1 MRKNIFGTIFIAAAL
16 AIAAISCQKSMDE
29 SGLTAGNDGTI
40 EIKVNAAMGQYSP
53 AETTKAERVA
63 VTRVSWKGDETVY
76 VYDGKQCLG
85 SLKAALAGTEDR
97 YALLSTDAAHTVA
110 KPADGT
116 TKLTLLY
123 SPLFTEAP
131 AITKKGAISISLARQ
146 IDAAPPFVIYA
157 TLDYDGAETVTI
169 INTVVPFKLATSLI
183 TVNCAGLEP
192 GKAVKCAKLTNV
204 NTVCKL
210 TLSGTDAPAISGDV
224 NGTISRAGDAHL
236 VAGNANS
243 GGSAIFQI
251 ATPVL
256 EATESE
262 TYSDPRVLTVTQGK
276 IDFTDER
283 FFSRK
288 SLPAATAVNSIIN
301 FAFGYTSVHRIGV
314 FSVSDT
320 KKVYFSPGNLQATYH
335 KSTTNYYTW
344 DFAENQYDV
353 IGNAPGNTT
362 ITDEL
367 LHVEQID
374 GAVVD
379 LFGWS
384 TEKNY
389 YGINTSNTHSTYYG
403 KFNDWGIAYCKS
415 QKISPEDSWRTLTID
430 EWKYLLDNHTHRWSS
445 VNGVNGYVV
454 APDNF
459 TGVLAGSYSDKGAL
473 AAEAILAADDIL
485 FLPVAGQRFISSVER
500 TADYG
505 YYWSSSK
512 ENDDNVHEVEFSST
526 EIRYNSES
534 PNSGNSVRLVKVQ

>member
-1 MRKNIFGTIFIAAAL
+1 MRKNIFGTILFAAAL
-16 AIAAISCQKSMDE
+16 AIAAISCQKSLDE

-53 AETTKAERVA
+53 AEATKAERVA
-63 VTRVSWKGDETVY
+63 VTRVSWKGGETVY

-97 YALLSTDAAHTVA
+97 YALLSTDATHTVA

-146 IDAAPPFVIYA
+146 MDATPPFVIYA

-192 GKAVKCAKLTNV
+192 GKTVKCAKLTNV

-210 TLSGTDAPAISGDV
+210 TLSGTDTPAISGDV
-224 NGTISRAGDAHL
+224 NGTISRAGDAQL

-256 EATESE
+256 EATETE

-276 IDFTDER
+276 IDFTDQN
-283 FFSRK
+283 FSRK

-301 FAFGYTSVHRIGV
+301 FAFGYTSVHLIGV
-314 FSVSDT
+314 FSVSPT
-320 KKVYFSPGNLQATYH
+320 KKVYFSPGNLQATYNS
-335 KSTTNYYTW
+335 STKKYTW
-344 DFAENQYDV
+344 DFAENQYHV

-362 ITDEL
+362 ITDDL
-367 LHVEQID
+367 FGVKQID

-384 TEKNY
+384 TGSTD
-389 YGINTSNTHSTYYG
+389 YGINVSNVEGDYQGS
-403 KFNDWGIAYCKS
+403 FVDWGKAYCNS
-415 QKISPEDSWRTLTID
+415 QKISPEDSWQTLKKD
-430 EWKYLLDNHTHRWSS
+430 EWKYLLEKHPGKFAS

-459 TGVLAGSYSDKGAL
+459 TGVLAASYSDDSA
-473 AAEAILAADDIL
+473 LAADDIL
-485 FLPVAGQRFISSVER
+485 FLPAAGQRHIRDVLLFNSF
-500 TADYG
+500 G
-505 YYWSSSK
+505 YYWSSDRPS
-512 ENDDNVHEVEFSST
+512 DMGDNSHVYCVEFSNLLLLISY
-526 EIRYNSES
+526 ENLARC
-534 PNSGNSVRLVKVQ
+534 SGHSVRLVKVQ

>member
-1 MRKNIFGTIFIAAAL
+1 MRKNIFGTILFAAAL
-16 AIAAISCQKSMDE
+16 AIAAISCRKSLDE
-29 SGLTAGNDGTI
+29 SGPTAGNDGTI

-53 AETTKAERVA
+53 AEATKAERIA
-63 VTRVSWKGDETVY
+63 VTRVSWKGGETVY
-76 VYDGKQCLG
+76 VYDGTQCLG

-97 YALLSTDAAHTVA
+97 YALLSTDATHTVA

-146 IDAAPPFVIYA
+146 IDATPPFVIYA

-210 TLSGTDAPAISGDV
+210 TLSGTDTPAISGDV

-243 GGSAIFQI
+243 DGSAIFQI
-251 ATPVL
+251 ATPLL
-256 EATESE
+256 ETASE
-262 TYSDPRVLTVTQGK
+262 ARVLAVAQGALDLK
-276 IDFTDER
+276 DKN
-283 FFSRK
+283 FSKK
-288 SLPAATAVNSIIN
+288 SLPVATAVNTFFHIGEKS
-301 FAFGYTSVHRIGV
+301 AHLIGV

-320 KKVYFSPGNLQATYH
+320 KKVYFSPGNLQATYNS
-335 KSTTNYYTW
+335 STTNYTW

-362 ITDEL
+362 IDT
-367 LHVEQID
+367 QTD

-389 YGINTSNTHSTYYG
+389 YGISTSNTHSTYYG
-403 KFNDWGIAYCKS
+403 DFKDWGEAVGDGKTWSTLS
-415 QKISPEDSWRTLTID
+415 QK
-430 EWKYLLDNHTHRWSS
+430 EWQYLLDKHPHIWSS

-473 AAEAILAADDIL
+473 AAEAILAVDDLL
-485 FLPVAGQRFISSVER
+485 FFPAAGDRLSNSVHL
-500 TADYG
+500 YG
-505 YYWSSSK
+505 WGCYWSSSS
-512 ENDDNVHEVEFSST
+512 NDDSHADYVKFSDGHST
-526 EIRYNSES
+526 DTGLRIPGY
-534 PNSGNSVRLVKVQ
+534 SVRLVKVQ

>member
-53 AETTKAERVA
+53 AETTKAERIA
-63 VTRVSWKGDETVY
+63 VTRVSWKGGETVY

-97 YALLSTDAAHTVA
+97 YALLSTDATHTVA

-131 AITKKGAISISLARQ
+131 AVSEGAISISLARQ
-146 IDAAPPFVIYA
+146 MDAALPFVIYA
-157 TLDYDGAETVTI
+157 TLDYDGAETVSI

-192 GKAVKCAKLTNV
+192 GKTIKYAKLGNV

-210 TLSGTDAPAISGDV
+210 TLSGTDAPAVVGDV
-224 NGTISRAGDAHL
+224 NGTIFRAGDAHL

-243 GGSAIFQI
+243 DGSAMFQI
-251 ATPVL
+251 ATPLL
-256 EATESE
+256 EAASE
-262 TYSDPRVLTVTQGK
+262 ARVLAVAQGALDLK
-276 IDFTDER
+276 DKN
-283 FFSRK
+283 FSKK
-288 SLPAATAVNSIIN
+288 SLPAATAVNTFFHIGEKS
-301 FAFGYTSVHRIGV
+301 TRLIGV
-314 FSVSDT
+314 FSVSTT
-320 KKVYFSPGNLQATYH
+320 KKVYFSPGNLQATYNES
-335 KSTTNYYTW
+335 KDKYTW
-344 DFAENQYDV
+344 DFAENQYGI

-362 ITDEL
+362 ITSATGYTK
-367 LHVEQID
+367 QID

-384 TEKNY
+384 TSKTD
-389 YGINTSNTHSTYYG
+389 YGISTKNNVSAYHG
-403 KFNDWGIAYCKS
+403 DFKDWGETKG
-415 QKISPEDSWRTLTID
+415 DGWHTLKLG
-430 EWKYLLDNHTHRWSS
+430 EWQYLLDNHPGRWSS

-485 FLPVAGQRFISSVER
+485 FLPAAGYRLIDSVPVI
-500 TADYG
+500 DG

-512 ENDDNVHEVEFSST
+512 DDNDDDKAHYVRFSNGPST
-526 EIRYNSES
+526 GTQHRLY
-534 PNSGNSVRLVKVQ
+534 GYSVRLVKVQ

>member
-29 SGLTAGNDGTI
+29 SGPTAGNDGTI

-53 AETTKAERVA
+53 AEMTKAERVA
-63 VTRVSWKGDETVY
+63 VTRVSWKGGETVY

-97 YALLSTDAAHTVA
+97 YALLSTDATHTVA

-131 AITKKGAISISLARQ
+131 VVSEGAISISLARQ
-146 IDAAPPFVIYA
+146 MDAALPFVIYA
-157 TLDYDGAETVTI
+157 TLDYYGSEAISI
-169 INTVVPFKLATSLI
+169 INTFVPFKLATSLI

-192 GKAVKCAKLTNV
+192 GKTIKYAKLGNV

-243 GGSAIFQI
+243 DGSAIFQI
-251 ATPVL
+251 ATPLL
-256 EATESE
+256 EAASE
-262 TYSDPRVLTVTQGK
+262 ARVLAVAQGALDLK
-276 IDFTDER
+276 DKN
-283 FFSRK
+283 FSKK
-288 SLPAATAVNSIIN
+288 SLPVATAVNTFFHIGEKS
-301 FAFGYTSVHRIGV
+301 THLIGV
-314 FSVSDT
+314 FSVSPT
-320 KKVYFSPGNLQATYH
+320 KKVYFSPGNLQATYNS
-335 KSTTNYYTW
+335 STKQYTW
-344 DFAENQYDV
+344 DFAENQYHV

-362 ITDEL
+362 INT
-367 LHVEQID
+367 QTD

-384 TEKNY
+384 TSKTN

-403 KFNDWGIAYCKS
+403 DFKDWGNAVGEGWHTL
-415 QKISPEDSWRTLTID
+415 QIS
-430 EWKYLLDNHTHRWSS
+430 EWEYLIEKHPHRWSS

-459 TGVLAGSYSDKGAL
+459 TGGLAASYFDKGAL
-473 AAEAILAADDIL
+473 AAEAILAVDDIL
-485 FLPVAGQRFISSVER
+485 FLPVTGQRFISSVKF
-500 TADYG
+500 ANYG

-512 ENDDNVHEVEFSST
+512 NDDDNINEVMFDST
-526 EIRYNSES
+526 EIIYNSEG
-534 PNSGNSVRLVKVQ
+534 PVNGNSVRLVKVQ

>member
-29 SGLTAGNDGTI
+29 FGATAGNDGTI

-53 AETTKAERVA
+53 AEATRAERVA
-63 VTRVSWKGDETVY
+63 VTRVSWKGGETVY

-97 YALLSTDAAHTVA
+97 YALLSTDATHTVA

-146 IDAAPPFVIYA
+146 KDATPPFVIYA

-192 GKAVKCAKLTNV
+192 GKAVYCAKLTNV

-210 TLSGTDAPAISGDV
+210 TLSGTDVPAISGDV

-243 GGSAIFQI
+243 DGSAIFQI
-251 ATPVL
+251 ATPLL
-256 EATESE
+256 EATSE
-262 TYSDPRVLTVTQGK
+262 ARVLAVAQGALDLK
-276 IDFTDER
+276 DKN
-283 FFSRK
+283 FSKK
-288 SLPAATAVNSIIN
+288 SLPAATAVNTFFHIGEKS
-301 FAFGYTSVHRIGV
+301 TRLIGV
-314 FSVSDT
+314 FSVSPT

-335 KSTTNYYTW
+335 ESEDKYTW
-344 DFAENQYDV
+344 DFAENQYDF

-362 ITDEL
+362 IT
-367 LHVEQID
+367 HTGVKQID
-374 GAVVD
+374 GGVVD

-384 TEKNY
+384 TSKTY
-389 YGINTSNTHSTYYG
+389 YGISTSSTVSNYSG
-403 KFNDWGIAYCKS
+403 DFKDWGIGYCNCKG
-415 QKISPEDSWRTLTID
+415 ITPETTWRTLTID
-430 EWKYLLDNHTHRWSS
+430 EWQYLLDNHPHIWSS

-459 TGVLAGSYSDKGAL
+459 TGVLAASYSGDSA
-473 AAEAILAADDIL
+473 LAADDIL
-485 FLPVAGQRFISSVER
+485 FLPAAGDR
-500 TADYG
+500 TVDSASHQNEYG
-505 YYWSSSK
+505 CYWSSSPDK
-512 ENDDNVHEVEFSST
+512 DPDKDYELKAGYVFLFSWIDYQYTYRS
-526 EIRYNSES
+526 IGY
-534 PNSGNSVRLVKVQ
+534 SVRLVKEQY

>member
-29 SGLTAGNDGTI
+29 SGPTAGNDGTI

-53 AETTKAERVA
+53 AEATKAERIA
-63 VTRVSWKGDETVY
+63 VTRVSWKGGETVY

-97 YALLSTDAAHTVA
+97 YALLSTDATHTVA

-131 AITKKGAISISLARQ
+131 AVSEGAISISLARQ
-146 IDAAPPFVIYA
+146 MDAALPFVIYA
-157 TLDYDGAETVTI
+157 TLDYDGAETVSI

-192 GKAVKCAKLTNV
+192 GKTIKYAKLGNV

-224 NGTISRAGDAHL
+224 NGTISRAGDEHL

-243 GGSAIFQI
+243 DGSAMFQI
-251 ATPVL
+251 ATPLL
-256 EATESE
+256 EAASE
-262 TYSDPRVLTVTQGK
+262 ARVLTVAQGALDLK
-276 IDFTDER
+276 DKN
-283 FFSRK
+283 FSKK
-288 SLPAATAVNSIIN
+288 SLPAATAVNTFFHIGEKS
-301 FAFGYTSVHRIGV
+301 TRLIGV
-314 FSVSDT
+314 FSVSTT

-335 KSTTNYYTW
+335 KSTTNYTW
-344 DFAENQYDV
+344 DFAENQYGF
-353 IGNAPGNTT
+353 IGNDPGNTT
-362 ITDEL
+362 IGNQE
-367 LHVEQID
+367 D
-374 GAVVD
+374 GKAVD

-384 TEKNY
+384 TQKNDN
-389 YGINTSNTHSTYYG
+389 YGISTSNSAAGYQG
-403 KFNDWGIAYCKS
+403 SFKDWGIGYCNCKG
-415 QKISPEDSWRTLTID
+415 ITPETTWRTLTKD
-430 EWKYLLDNHTHRWSS
+430 EWEYLLDNHPGRWSS

-459 TGVLAGSYSDKGAL
+459 TGGLAASYSDKGAL
-473 AAEAILAADDIL
+473 AAEAILAVDDLL
-485 FLPVAGQRFISSVER
+485 FFPAAGDRLSNSVHL
-500 TADYG
+500 YG
-505 YYWSSSK
+505 WGCYWSSSS
-512 ENDDNVHEVEFSST
+512 NDDSHADYVKFSDGHST
-526 EIRYNSES
+526 DTGLRIPGY
-534 PNSGNSVRLVKVQ
+534 SVRLVKVQ

>member
-16 AIAAISCQKSMDE
+16 AIAAISCQKSLDE
-29 SGLTAGNDGTI
+29 SGLTTGNDGTI

-53 AETTKAERVA
+53 AEATKAERVA
-63 VTRVSWKGDETVY
+63 VTRVSWKGGETVY

-97 YALLSTDAAHTVA
+97 YALLSTDATHTVA

-146 IDAAPPFVIYA
+146 IDATPPFVIYA

-243 GGSAIFQI
+243 DGSAIFQI

-256 EATESE
+256 EATSE
-262 TYSDPRVLTVTQGK
+262 ARVLAVAQGALDLK
-276 IDFTDER
+276 DKN
-283 FFSRK
+283 FSKK
-288 SLPAATAVNSIIN
+288 SLPAATAVNTFFHIGEKS
-301 FAFGYTSVHRIGV
+301 TRLIGV

-335 KSTTNYYTW
+335 ESEDKYTW
-344 DFAENQYDV
+344 DFAENQYDF

-362 ITDEL
+362 IT
-367 LHVEQID
+367 HTGVKQID
-374 GAVVD
+374 GGVVD

-384 TEKNY
+384 TSKTY
-389 YGINTSNTHSTYYG
+389 YGISTSSTVSNYSGDFKDWGKAVGDGKTWSTLSKTEWQYLLEKHPG
-403 KFNDWGIAYCKS
+403 KFA
-415 QKISPEDSWRTLTID
+415 
-430 EWKYLLDNHTHRWSS
+430 S
-445 VNGVNGYVV
+445 VNGVYGYVV

-459 TGVLAGSYSDKGAL
+459 TGVLAASYSGDNA
-473 AAEAILAADDIL
+473 LAADDIL
-485 FLPVAGQRFISSVER
+485 FLPAAGER
-500 TADYG
+500 TVSSADHQNQWG
-505 YYWSSSK
+505 CYWSSSP
-512 ENDDNVHEVEFSST
+512 SS
-526 EIRYNSES
+526 S
-534 PNSGNSVRLVKVQ
+534 PVKDYELKAGYVFLLSWIDYPNEYRSIGYSVRLVKVQ

>member
-40 EIKVNAAMGQYSP
+40 DIKVNAAMGQYSP
-53 AETTKAERVA
+53 AEATKAERVA

-146 IDAAPPFVIYA
+146 IDATPPFVIYA
-157 TLDYDGAETVTI
+157 TLDYYGAETVTI

-210 TLSGTDAPAISGDV
+210 TLSGTDTPAISGDV

-243 GGSAIFQI
+243 DGSAIFQI

-256 EATESE
+256 EATETE

-276 IDFTDER
+276 IDFTDQN
-283 FFSRK
+283 FSKK

-335 KSTTNYYTW
+335 ESEDKYTW
-344 DFAENQYDV
+344 DFAENQYGI

-384 TEKNY
+384 TKKNKNY
-389 YGINTSNTHSTYYG
+389 GISTSNSATGYKG
-403 KFNDWGIAYCKS
+403 DFKDWGETKG
-415 QKISPEDSWRTLTID
+415 DGWRTLTKD
-430 EWKYLLDNHTHRWSS
+430 EWEYLLDNHHHPGRWSS
-445 VNGVNGYVV
+445 VNGVEGFVV

-459 TGVLAGSYSDKGAL
+459 TGVLAASYSDKGAL
-473 AAEAILAADDIL
+473 TAEAILAADDIL
-485 FLPVAGQRFISSVER
+485 FLPVAGDRLINSV
-500 TADYG
+500 YLQGIG
-505 YYWSSSK
+505 YYWSSSS
-512 ENDDNVHEVEFSST
+512 NGDDNAYYVKFSNGPSINT
-526 EIRYNSES
+526 EGRVFGY
-534 PNSGNSVRLVKVQ
+534 SVRLVKEK

>member
-40 EIKVNAAMGQYSP
+40 NIKVNAAMGQYSP
-53 AETTKAERVA
+53 AEATKAERIA
-63 VTRVSWKGDETVY
+63 VTRVSWKGGETVY

-97 YALLSTDAAHTVA
+97 YALLSTDATHTVA

-123 SPLFTEAP
+123 SPLFTAAP
-131 AITKKGAISISLARQ
+131 AVSEGAISISLARQ
-146 IDAAPPFVIYA
+146 MDAVPPFVIYA
-157 TLDYDGAETVTI
+157 TLDYDGAETVSI

-192 GKAVKCAKLTNV
+192 GKTIKYAKLGNV

-243 GGSAIFQI
+243 DGSAMFQI
-251 ATPVL
+251 ATPLL
-256 EATESE
+256 EAASE
-262 TYSDPRVLTVTQGK
+262 ARVLTVAQGALDLK
-276 IDFTDER
+276 DKN
-283 FFSRK
+283 FSKK
-288 SLPAATAVNSIIN
+288 SLPAATAVNTFFHIGEKS
-301 FAFGYTSVHRIGV
+301 TRLIGV
-314 FSVSDT
+314 FSVSTT

-335 KSTTNYYTW
+335 KSTTNYTW
-344 DFAENQYDV
+344 DFAENQYGF
-353 IGNAPGNTT
+353 IGCAPGNTT
-362 ITDEL
+362 IGNQE
-367 LHVEQID
+367 D
-374 GAVVD
+374 GKAVD

-384 TEKNY
+384 TKNTY
-389 YGINTSNTHSTYYG
+389 YGISTSNMPSTFSG
-403 KFNDWGIAYCKS
+403 SFKDWGETKG
-415 QKISPEDSWRTLTID
+415 DGWHTLTIK
-430 EWKYLLDNHTHRWSS
+430 EWKYLLDNHPGRWSS
-445 VNGVNGYVV
+445 VNGVNGFVV

-485 FLPVAGQRFISSVER
+485 FLPAAGYRLLGSIPVI
-500 TADYG
+500 DG
-505 YYWSSSK
+505 YYWSSS
-512 ENDDNVHEVEFSST
+512 EDDKDDDKAHYVKFSNGPDT
-526 EIRYNSES
+526 DHTQDRLY
-534 PNSGNSVRLVKVQ
+534 GYSVRLVKVQ

>member
-1 MRKNIFGTIFIAAAL
+1 MRKNIFGTIFIAAAA

-53 AETTKAERVA
+53 AEATKAERVA

-97 YALLSTDAAHTVA
+97 YALLSTDATHTVA

-146 IDAAPPFVIYA
+146 IDATPPFVIYA

-192 GKAVKCAKLTNV
+192 GKTVKCAKLTNV

-243 GGSAIFQI
+243 GGNAIFQI

-256 EATESE
+256 EATETE

-301 FAFGYTSVHRIGV
+301 FAFGYTSVHLIGV
-314 FSVSDT
+314 FSVSPT
-320 KKVYFSPGNLQATYH
+320 KKVYFSPGNLQATYNS
-335 KSTTNYYTW
+335 STKKYTW
-344 DFAENQYDV
+344 DFAENQYHV

-362 ITDEL
+362 IDT
-367 LHVEQID
+367 QTD

-389 YGINTSNTHSTYYG
+389 YGISTSNTHSTYYG
-403 KFNDWGIAYCKS
+403 DFKDWGKAVGDGWQTL
-415 QKISPEDSWRTLTID
+415 QKG
-430 EWKYLLDNHTHRWSS
+430 EWQYLLDKHHHIWSS

-473 AAEAILAADDIL
+473 AAEAILAVDDIL
-485 FLPVAGQRFISSVER
+485 FLPVAGQRFMSSVER

-512 ENDDNVHEVEFSST
+512 NDADNINDVEFSST
-526 EIRYNSES
+526 QIRYESES
-534 PNSGNSVRLVKVQ
+534 PTLGNSVRLVKVQ

>member
-1 MRKNIFGTIFIAAAL
+1 MRKNIFGTIFIAAAV

-29 SGLTAGNDGTI
+29 SGPAVCNDGTI
-40 EIKVNAAMGQYSP
+40 DIKVNAAMGQYSP

-97 YALLSTDAAHTVA
+97 YALLSTDATHTVA

-131 AITKKGAISISLARQ
+131 AVSEGAISISLARQ
-146 IDAAPPFVIYA
+146 MDAALPFVIYA
-157 TLDYDGAETVTI
+157 TLDYYGSEAISI
-169 INTVVPFKLATSLI
+169 INTFVPFKLATSLI

-192 GKAVKCAKLTNV
+192 GKTIKYAKLGNV

-224 NGTISRAGDAHL
+224 NGTIFRAGDAHFTAEN
-236 VAGNANS
+236 VNS
-243 GGSAIFQI
+243 GGNAMFQI

-256 EATESE
+256 EATETE

-276 IDFTDER
+276 IDFTDQN

-301 FAFGYTSVHRIGV
+301 FAFGYTSVHRIGM

-320 KKVYFSPGNLQATYH
+320 KKVYFSPGNLQATYN
-335 KSTTNYYTW
+335 KSTKQYTW

-362 ITDEL
+362 IDTHTDS
-367 LHVEQID
+367 
-374 GAVVD
+374 AVVD

-384 TEKNY
+384 TKKTN
-389 YGINTSNTHSTYYG
+389 YGISTSNENSTYSG
-403 KFNDWGIAYCKS
+403 NFEDWGNVVGDGWHTLKLG
-415 QKISPEDSWRTLTID
+415 EWRH
-430 EWKYLLDNHTHRWSS
+430 LLDNHHGRWSS

-459 TGVLAGSYSDKGAL
+459 TGVLAASYSDDSA
-473 AAEAILAADDIL
+473 LAADDIL
-485 FLPVAGQRFISSVER
+485 FLPAAGNRLIKSV
-500 TADYG
+500 TLVNNG
-505 YYWSSSK
+505 YYWSSDK
-512 ENDDNVHEVEFSST
+512 KNDEYAYQVFFDSIFQSIE
-526 EIRYNSES
+526 YNEDGRSL
-534 PNSGNSVRLVKVQ
+534 GRSVRLVKVQ

>member
-29 SGLTAGNDGTI
+29 SGLTVGNDGTI
-40 EIKVNAAMGQYSP
+40 DIKVNAAMGQYSP
-53 AETTKAERVA
+53 AEATKAERVA

-97 YALLSTDAAHTVA
+97 YALLSTDATHTVA

-131 AITKKGAISISLARQ
+131 AITKKGAISISLAKQ
-146 IDAAPPFVIYA
+146 MDAAPPFVIYA
-157 TLDYDGAETVTI
+157 TLDYDGAEAVTI

-192 GKAVKCAKLTNV
+192 GKTIKYAKLTNV

-224 NGTISRAGDAHL
+224 NGTIFRAGDERFTAEN
-236 VAGNANS
+236 VNS
-243 GGSAIFQI
+243 DGSAIFQI
-251 ATPVL
+251 ATPLL
-256 EATESE
+256 EAASE
-262 TYSDPRVLTVTQGK
+262 ARVLAVTQGALDLK
-276 IDFTDER
+276 DKN
-283 FFSRK
+283 FSKK
-288 SLPAATAVNSIIN
+288 SLPVATAVNTFFHIGEKS
-301 FAFGYTSVHRIGV
+301 AHLIGV
-314 FSVSDT
+314 FSVSPT

-362 ITDEL
+362 IDT
-367 LHVEQID
+367 QTN

-384 TEKNY
+384 TKNTT
-389 YGINTSNTHSTYYG
+389 YGISTSQNVSTFHG
-403 KFNDWGIAYCKS
+403 SFKDWGIGYCNCKG
-415 QKISPEDSWRTLTID
+415 ITPETTWRTLTID
-430 EWKYLLDNHTHRWSS
+430 EWKYLLDNYHHHGRWSS

-485 FLPVAGQRFISSVER
+485 FLPAAGYRLTDDFVPEDS
-500 TADYG
+500 G
-505 YYWSSSK
+505 FYWSSDSAG
-512 ENDDNVHEVEFSST
+512 NDDAYYVYFSNGPDT
-526 EIRYNSES
+526 DQKKHRLY
-534 PNSGNSVRLVKVQ
+534 GYSVRLVKVQ

>member
-40 EIKVNAAMGQYSP
+40 YIKVNAAMGQYSP
-53 AETTKAERVA
+53 VEATKAERIA
-63 VTRVSWKGDETVY
+63 VTRVSWKGGETVY

-97 YALLSTDAAHTVA
+97 YALLSTDATHTVA
-110 KPADGT
+110 KPAGGT

-131 AITKKGAISISLARQ
+131 AVSEGAISVSLEKQMGAT
-146 IDAAPPFVIYA
+146 PPFVIYA

-183 TVNCAGLEP
+183 TVNCTGLEP
-192 GKAVKCAKLTNV
+192 GKTIKYAKLGNV

-224 NGTISRAGDAHL
+224 NGTIFRAGDAHL

-243 GGSAIFQI
+243 DGSAIFQI

-262 TYSDPRVLTVTQGK
+262 TYSDPRVLKVTQGK
-276 IDFTDER
+276 IDFTDEN
-283 FFSRK
+283 FSKK
-288 SLPAATAVNSIIN
+288 SLSAATAVNSIIN
-301 FAFGYTSVHRIGV
+301 FAFGYTSVHLIGV
-314 FSVSDT
+314 FSVSPT
-320 KKVYFSPGNLQATYH
+320 KKVYFSPGNLQATYNS
-335 KSTTNYYTW
+335 STKQYTW

-362 ITDEL
+362 IDT
-367 LHVEQID
+367 QTD

-384 TEKNY
+384 AKKNKNY
-389 YGINTSNTHSTYYG
+389 GISTSNTHSTYYG
-403 KFNDWGIAYCKS
+403 EFNDWGIAYCES
-415 QKISPEDSWRTLTID
+415 QKISPDNSWSTLSQE
-430 EWKYLLDNHTHRWSS
+430 EWQYLLDKHHHIWSS

-454 APDNF
+454 EPDNF
-459 TGVLAGSYSDKGAL
+459 TGVLAASYLDDSA
-473 AAEAILAADDIL
+473 LAADDIL
-485 FLPVAGQRFISSVER
+485 FLPVAGQRYKNSVQR

-512 ENDDNVHEVEFSST
+512 KDDDNVHEVEFSST
-526 EIRYNSES
+526 EIRYNSVS
-534 PNSGNSVRLVKVQ
+534 PVNGNSVRLVKVQ

>member
-1 MRKNIFGTIFIAAAL
+1 MRTNIFGTIFIAAAL

-29 SGLTAGNDGTI
+29 SGPTAGNDGTI
-40 EIKVNAAMGQYSP
+40 DIKVNAAMGQYSP
-53 AETTKAERVA
+53 AEATKAERVA

-85 SLKAALAGTEDR
+85 SLTAALAGTEDR
-97 YALLSTDAAHTVA
+97 YALLSTDATHTVA

-192 GKAVKCAKLTNV
+192 GKAIKCAKLTNV

-210 TLSGTDAPAISGDV
+210 TLSGTDVPAISGDV

-243 GGSAIFQI
+243 DGSAIFQI
-251 ATPVL
+251 ATPLL
-256 EATESE
+256 ETASE
-262 TYSDPRVLTVTQGK
+262 ARVLTVAQGALDLK
-276 IDFTDER
+276 DKN
-283 FFSRK
+283 FSKK
-288 SLPAATAVNSIIN
+288 SLAVATAVNTFFHIGEKS
-301 FAFGYTSVHRIGV
+301 AHLIGV

-335 KSTTNYYTW
+335 KSTTNYTW

-362 ITDEL
+362 IDTQTDS
-367 LHVEQID
+367 
-374 GAVVD
+374 AVVD

-384 TEKNY
+384 TKNTT
-389 YGINTSNTHSTYYG
+389 YGISTSNMPSSFSG
-403 KFNDWGIAYCKS
+403 SFKDWGIGYCNCKG
-415 QKISPEDSWRTLTID
+415 ITPETTWYTLTIG
-430 EWKYLLDNHTHRWSS
+430 EWKYLLNNHSGRWSS
-445 VNGVNGYVV
+445 VNGVNGFVV

-459 TGVLAGSYSDKGAL
+459 TGVLAASYSDKGAL

-485 FLPVAGQRFISSVER
+485 FLPAAGYRITDDFVPEGS
-500 TADYG
+500 G
-505 YYWSSSK
+505 FYWSSSK
-512 ENDDNVHEVEFSST
+512 DDKDDDKAHYVFFS
-526 EIRYNSES
+526 NG
-534 PNSGNSVRLVKVQ
+534 PNTDEKQDRLYGYSVRLVKVQ

>member
-53 AETTKAERVA
+53 AEATKAERFA
-63 VTRVSWKGDETVY
+63 VTRVSWKGGETVY

-97 YALLSTDAAHTVA
+97 YALLSTDATHTVA

-131 AITKKGAISISLARQ
+131 AITKKGAISISLAKQ
-146 IDAAPPFVIYA
+146 MDAAPPFVIYA

-224 NGTISRAGDAHL
+224 NGTIFRAGDERFTAEN
-236 VAGNANS
+236 VNS
-243 GGSAIFQI
+243 DGSAIFQI

-256 EATESE
+256 EAAETE

-276 IDFTDER
+276 IDFTDQNY
-283 FFSRK
+283 FSRK

-335 KSTTNYYTW
+335 ESEDKYTW
-344 DFAENQYDV
+344 DFAENQYAF
-353 IGNAPGNTT
+353 IGNKPGNTT
-362 ITDEL
+362 IDT
-367 LHVEQID
+367 QTD

-384 TEKNY
+384 TKNTT
-389 YGINTSNTHSTYYG
+389 YGISTKNGVSAYHG
-403 KFNDWGIAYCKS
+403 DFRDWGNTKGDGWY
-415 QKISPEDSWRTLTID
+415 TLTIG
-430 EWKYLLDNHTHRWSS
+430 EWKYLLDNHRGLWSS
-445 VNGVNGYVV
+445 VNGVEGFVV

-485 FLPVAGQRFISSVER
+485 FLPAAGERIISNVY
-500 TADYG
+500 AVNDIG
-505 YYWSSSK
+505 YYWSSSEAYK
-512 ENDDNVHEVEFSST
+512 DDDKAHYVFFS
-526 EIRYNSES
+526 NG
-534 PNSGNSVRLVKVQ
+534 PNTDEKQDRVYGYSVRLVKEQ

>member
-53 AETTKAERVA
+53 AEATKAERIA
-63 VTRVSWKGDETVY
+63 VTRVSWKGGETVY
-76 VYDGKQCLG
+76 VYDGTQCLG

-97 YALLSTDAAHTVA
+97 YALLSTDATHTVA

-123 SPLFTEAP
+123 SPLFTAAP
-131 AITKKGAISISLARQ
+131 AVSEGAISISLARQ
-146 IDAAPPFVIYA
+146 MDATPPFVIYA
-157 TLDYDGAETVTI
+157 TLDYDGAETVSI
-169 INTVVPFKLATSLI
+169 VNTVVPFKLATSLI

-192 GKAVKCAKLTNV
+192 GKTIKYAKLGNV

-210 TLSGTDAPAISGDV
+210 TLYGTDAPAISGDV
-224 NGTISRAGDAHL
+224 NGTIFRAGDAHL

-243 GGSAIFQI
+243 DGSAMFQI
-251 ATPVL
+251 ATPAL
-256 EATESE
+256 REASL
-262 TYSDPRVLTVTQGK
+262 SRVLTVAQGALDLK
-276 IDFTDER
+276 DKN
-283 FFSRK
+283 FSKK
-288 SLPAATAVNSIIN
+288 SLPVATAVNTFFHIGEKS
-301 FAFGYTSVHRIGV
+301 TRLIGV
-314 FSVSDT
+314 FSVSPT

-335 KSTTNYYTW
+335 ESTTNYYTW
-344 DFAENQYDV
+344 DFAENQYGI

-384 TEKNY
+384 TKKNNN
-389 YGINTSNTHSTYYG
+389 YGISPSNSATAYEGSF
-403 KFNDWGIAYCKS
+403 KDWGIGYCNCKG
-415 QKISPEDSWRTLTID
+415 ITPETTWRTLTKD
-430 EWKYLLDNHTHRWSS
+430 EWKYLLDNHRGLWSS
-445 VNGVNGYVV
+445 VNGVEGFVV

-459 TGVLAGSYSDKGAL
+459 TGGLAASYSDKGAL
-473 AAEAILAADDIL
+473 AAEAILAVDDLL
-485 FLPVAGQRFISSVER
+485 FFPAAGDRLIKSV
-500 TADYG
+500 YLNGIG
-505 YYWSSSK
+505 YYWSSSEDDDK
-512 ENDDNVHEVEFSST
+512 DDNAYYVEFSNGPSIKT
-526 EIRYNSES
+526 GHRIPGY
-534 PNSGNSVRLVKVQ
+534 SVRLVKEQ

>member
-29 SGLTAGNDGTI
+29 FGATAGNDGTI
-40 EIKVNAAMGQYSP
+40 DIKVNAAMGQYSP

-63 VTRVSWKGDETVY
+63 VTRVSWKGGETVY

-97 YALLSTDAAHTVA
+97 YALLSTDATHTVA

-146 IDAAPPFVIYA
+146 MDATPPFVIYA

-192 GKAVKCAKLTNV
+192 GKAIKYAKLGNV

-210 TLSGTDAPAISGDV
+210 TLSRTDAPAISGDV
-224 NGTISRAGDAHL
+224 NGTIFRAGDAHL

-314 FSVSDT
+314 FSVSPT
-320 KKVYFSPGNLQATYH
+320 KKVYFSPGNLQATYNS
-335 KSTTNYYTW
+335 STKKYTW
-344 DFAENQYDV
+344 DFAENQYGI

-362 ITDEL
+362 ITNEITG
-367 LHVEQID
+367 VKQID
-374 GAVVD
+374 SAVVD

-384 TEKNY
+384 TKKNNN
-389 YGINTSNTHSTYYG
+389 YGISTSNSASDYQG
-403 KFNDWGIAYCKS
+403 SFKDWGEAKG
-415 QKISPEDSWRTLTID
+415 DGWRTLTKD
-430 EWKYLLDNHTHRWSS
+430 EWKYLLDNHRGLWSS
-445 VNGVNGYVV
+445 VNGVEGYVV

-459 TGVLAGSYSDKGAL
+459 TGGLAASYSDKGAL
-473 AAEAILAADDIL
+473 TAEAILAADDIL
-485 FLPVAGQRFISSVER
+485 FLPVAGDRLINSVYSQG
-500 TADYG
+500 TG
-505 YYWSSSK
+505 YYWSSSS
-512 ENDDNVHEVEFSST
+512 NGDDNAYYVKFSNGPSINTEVR
-526 EIRYNSES
+526 ICGY
-534 PNSGNSVRLVKVQ
+534 SVRLVKEQ

>member
-1 MRKNIFGTIFIAAAL
+1 MRKNIFGTIFIAAAV
-16 AIAAISCQKSMDE
+16 AIAAISCQKSLDE

-97 YALLSTDAAHTVA
+97 YALLSTDATHTVA

-146 IDAAPPFVIYA
+146 IDATPPFVIYA

-192 GKAVKCAKLTNV
+192 GKTVKCAKLTNV

-210 TLSGTDAPAISGDV
+210 TLSGTDTPAISGDV

-276 IDFTDER
+276 IDFTDQN

-301 FAFGYTSVHRIGV
+301 FAFGYTSVHLIGV
-314 FSVSDT
+314 FSVSPT
-320 KKVYFSPGNLQATYH
+320 KKVYFSPSNLQATYNS
-335 KSTTNYYTW
+335 STKQYTW
-344 DFAENQYDV
+344 DFAENQYHV

-403 KFNDWGIAYCKS
+403 KFNDWGKAVGEGW
-415 QKISPEDSWRTLTID
+415 QTLTID
-430 EWKYLLDNHTHRWSS
+430 EWKYLLDKHTHIWSS

-459 TGVLAGSYSDKGAL
+459 TGGLAASYSDDSA
-473 AAEAILAADDIL
+473 LAADDIL
-485 FLPVAGQRFISSVER
+485 FLPVAGQRFISSVKR

-512 ENDDNVHEVEFSST
+512 DDADNINDVEFSST

-534 PNSGNSVRLVKVQ
+534 PTYGNSVRLVKVQ